1 MFGLPDSTE
10 VNRRVAKDKFY
21 TNVNLSPKSRHLIKE
36 QVDVFIWRNKL
47 AEGTVSIAE
56 GKRVQEIQ
64 IFEIQLRRQD
74 FDSNILSTVAK
85 AIPYNIIFILTFEQ
99 EGQAWVEVS
108 DTLYH
113 TDWLPIEKIHL
124 NLDGLNL
131 DDVYENFARQIACG
145 RLDADCDI
153 AKAVERDKLRQK
165 LKREIAA
172 LEKKIAREKQFNRQ
186 IELNTL
192 LRQLRKEYTIL
203 EAKKQ

>member
-85 AIPYNIIFILTFEQ
+85 AIPYNIIFILTF
-99 EGQAWVEVS
+99 
-108 DTLYH
+108 
-113 TDWLPIEKIHL
+113 
-124 NLDGLNL
+124 
-131 DDVYENFARQIACG
+131 
-145 RLDADCDI
+145 
-153 AKAVERDKLRQK
+153 
-165 LKREIAA
+165 
-172 LEKKIAREKQFNRQ
+172 
-186 IELNTL
+186 
-192 LRQLRKEYTIL
+192 
-203 EAKKQ
+203 